1 MKGLTKN
8 FTDTN
13 VLMGAGLGVL
23 GALAVSIYG
32 AKFVK
37 DDKIR
42 MVLAA
47 LAPGLAASFI
57 SKNKTTVMTAAAA
70 GLAVGLVPV
79 IGKALTPKT
88 TAPAATSSN
97 TNMTAG
103 LIDDRYTVVNGDIY
117 ADVSG
122 IVDTPDF
129 EAA

>member
-88 TAPAATSSN
+88 AATAATSSN

>member
-1 MKGLTKN
+1 MKGIAKN

-13 VLMGAGLGVL
+13 VLMGAGLGVI
-23 GALAVSIYG
+23 GALGVSIYG
-32 AKFVK
+32 AKFIK
-37 DDKIR
+37 DEKIR

-57 SKNKTTVMTAAAA
+57 SKNKNTVMAAAAA

-88 TAPAATSSN
+88 ATPTAATN

-103 LIDDRYTVVNGDIY
+103 LIDDRYTDVNGDIY